1 MFNIKGDYFNCFHIF
16 CLVLIHSLNL
26 PISFWSF
33 CFLPT
38 THCHPASW
46 KKILTFLLQ
55 TIVLNSSCIK
65 IKTENK
71 WRVWGHCACIFCFC
85 FVMVANSVCAKE
97 MEYVEV
103 NVINIK
109 IRMLCSVQENV
120 HSIKVA
126 AWNILSIVTVGMK

>member
-1 MFNIKGDYFNCFHIF
+1 MKSMRPLCMYF
-16 CLVLIHSLNL
+16 
-26 PISFWSF
+26 
-33 CFLPT
+33 
-38 THCHPASW
+38 
-46 KKILTFLLQ
+46 
-55 TIVLNSSCIK
+55 
-65 IKTENK
+65 
-71 WRVWGHCACIFCFC
+71 FC

-126 AWNILSIVTVGMK
+126 A